1 MTRNP
6 AAFAIALL
14 AITGTGIASE
24 LPPGGG
30 YSIHLDRF
38 NGAVYYTVNQE
49 GYRVVATIAEGND
62 GLPVRF
68 VATLT
73 DGQTLAI
80 SVPGNLGEP
89 SQLVEFARTG
99 GRLFVNPDSGTDDLV
114 SVIPPDAN
122 E

>member
-1 MTRNP
+1 MNRHP
-6 AAFAIALL
+6 AAFAIALF
-14 AITGTGIASE
+14 AITGAATASE
-24 LPPGGG
+24 LPPGSG

-38 NGAVYYTVNQE
+38 NGAVYYTIEHE
-49 GYRVVATIAEGND
+49 GYRLVATIADRED

-99 GRLFVNPDSGTDDLV
+99 GRLFVNPDSDTDDLV